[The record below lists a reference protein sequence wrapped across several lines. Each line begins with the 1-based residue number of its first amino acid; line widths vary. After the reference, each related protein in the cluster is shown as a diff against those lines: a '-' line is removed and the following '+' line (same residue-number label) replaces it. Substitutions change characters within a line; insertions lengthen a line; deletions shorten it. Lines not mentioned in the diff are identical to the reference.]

1 MTSQQ
6 AKSVLDEL
14 EGQCRNLCDIAK
26 TARRNQKSLAGR
38 NPYGQ
43 RFHEGTVALA
53 KAEAKLSPVLAAA
66 GFNGDV
72 SGKLVGFLDTLRSPT
87 AENKPRA
94 EALNHVRMLCQATV
108 LPAIEAMTASPV
120 PMTEQ
125 VLPLDVVRGTR
136 TYIEKVVIQANGS
149 YEHGWYDSCSVM
161 IRRIVET
168 LIIEAYEAKGRSS
181 DIQDGSGNYFMLRV
195 LVDRILADSSWNLG
209 RETRASLPDIK
220 SLGDRSAHNRR
231 YLCTKQDIDRVRSGL
246 RVIAD
251 DLLHLAGLK

>member
-6 AKSVLDEL
+6 AKAVLDDL

-26 TARRNQKSLAGR
+26 TARRNQKSLSGR

-43 RFHEGTVALA
+43 RFHEATVSLA
-53 KAEAKLSPVLAAA
+53 RAEARLSPVLAAA

-72 SGKLVGFLDTLRSPT
+72 SGRLVGFLDTLRSPT

-94 EALNHVRMLCQATV
+94 DALRDIRMLCQATV
-108 LPAIEAMTASPV
+108 LPAIDAMTASPV
-120 PMTEQ
+120 PQTEQ
-125 VLPLDVVRGTR
+125 VLPLDVVRRTR
-136 TYIEKVVIQANGS
+136 TYIEKVVVQANGS
-149 YEHGWYDSCSVM
+149 YEHQWFDACSVM
-161 IRRIVET
+161 IRRLVET
-168 LIIEAYEAKGRSS
+168 LIIELYEAKGKQA
-181 DIQDGSGNYFMLRV
+181 DIEDGRGGYLMLNALIGKV
-195 LVDRILADSSWNLG
+195 LDEKSWKLG
-209 RETRASLPDIK
+209 RETRATLPDIK